1 VYRHHQLQAT
11 PTTEDGPI
19 TQGNAMPLPLPK
31 PIEVFMSSENAHD
44 TDALAECFAPDAT
57 VRDEGQ
63 TLKGLQAIKAWR
75 GETTKKY
82 QHTVEPVA
90 VATRDGKIV
99 VSTKLTGNFPGSP
112 VTLDFVFT
120 LEGGKIAALEIKPWA
135 AISDLRASA
144 RS

>member
-11 PTTEDGPI
+11 PTTENGADNRKE
-19 TQGNAMPLPLPK
+19 TAMPLPLPK

-75 GETTKKY
+75 GETAKKY

-90 VATRDGKIV
+90 AATRDGKIV

-120 LEGGKIAALEIKPWA
+120 LEGGKIAALEIKP
-135 AISDLRASA
+135 
-144 RS
+144 